1 MIKPESNAPSSMQP
15 WVRTTDK
22 QIQDLE
28 NAIAR
33 LQAATNVPN
42 VDFEQNNGINSTFT
56 FVAEDS
62 GQVIPYATGMN
73 FTGNVV
79 ADAVLDVGGSLTV
92 GAPSRQELDPETG
105 EPIGAIP
112 NFEMTAGQFA
122 INPVTQEEY
131 YTKGTMHMTDSALN
145 LSVNGVIA
153 GDGLSIALSNSN
165 QVAQT
170 PVYVDLATGDGTYA
184 TYTIDK
190 TDATL
195 ASYVAGKEVTVTGMN
210 PAGYNVFNAIILSV
224 DSSGA
229 DLLFVVENS
238 ESGTFVA
245 PGGYVVISDSSG
257 SYDGK
262 LSVQGI
268 GPDFAGITVNQ
279 SGIYA
284 GNDAGNPATATAYVT
299 PTSLKAP
306 ELAGDFLKI
315 NNTKISVSV
324 TEPTS
329 PANGDLWIDPTGSS
343 SLLNATSPS
352 FSGNLVARSLRS
364 SFASAAARDASITA
378 PVEGMLC
385 YLEDVNQVTS
395 YIGSAW
401 YPIAGQMPRMH
412 LKLNS
417 TFSITNGSTSTVT
430 GWTTISNNSTFSG
443 TSGVVTVPLTGRY
456 NVTFVCIHTANNT
469 TGGRGALIALSS
481 TGVTYRNT
489 LPAPQS
495 AGHSQSVYL
504 NMNSVNMA
512 ANDTVTLQAY
522 QNSGATNT
530 LTTDT
535 FFIIEYVG
543 P

>member
-1 MIKPESNAPSSMQP
+1 
-15 WVRTTDK
+15 V
-22 QIQDLE
+22 
-28 NAIAR
+28 
-33 LQAATNVPN
+33 
-42 VDFEQNNGINSTFT
+42 
-56 FVAEDS
+56 
-62 GQVIPYATGMN
+62 
-73 FTGNVV
+73 
-79 ADAVLDVGGSLTV
+79 LTV
-92 GAPSRQELDPETG
+92 GNPTRQLFNDEG
-105 EPIGAIP
+105 EPIGLIP
-112 NFEMTAGQFA
+112 NFEMTAGQYEV
-122 INPVTQEEY
+122 NPVTGDGNY
-131 YTKGTMHMTDSALN
+131 SPGRFHMTDSALDLN
-145 LSVNGVIA
+145 VSGVIA

-170 PVYVDLATGDGTYA
+170 PVAIISVVGDGTNAVYEIA
-184 TYTIDK
+184 K

-195 ASYVAGKEVTVTGMN
+195 ASYVAGKYATITGVD
-210 PAGYNVFNAIILSV
+210 PSGYNIDGVIISAI
-224 DSSGA
+224 
-229 DLLFVVENS
+229 
-238 ESGTFVA
+238 
-245 PGGYVVISDSSG
+245 DSSG
-257 SYDGK
+257 SNLKFTVANTTSASYVAGGYATISQFADAYNGQ
-262 LSVQGI
+262 LSVQGV

-279 SGIYA
+279 DGVYA

-299 PTSLKAP
+299 ATSLKAP
-306 ELAGDFLKI
+306 EVAGDFLKV
-315 NNTKISVSV
+315 NGTKVSVSA
-324 TEPTS
+324 TAPTS
-329 PANGDLWIDPTGSS
+329 PTNGDLWIDPTGSS

-364 SFASAAARDASITA
+364 SFVSAAARDASITS

-443 TSGVVTVPLTGRY
+443 TSGVVTVPLAGRY
-456 NVTFVCIHTANNT
+456 NITFVCIHTANNT

>member
-33 LQAATNVPN
+33 LQAANNIPN
-42 VDFEQNNGINSTFT
+42 VDHEQNFGINSTFT

-73 FTGNVV
+73 FTGNVI
-79 ADAVLDVGGSLTV
+79 ADSVVDIGGSLTV
-92 GAPSRQELDPETG
+92 GAPDRQELDPETG

-122 INPVTQEEY
+122 INPVTEEEY
-131 YTKGTMHMTDSALN
+131 YTQGTMHMTDSALN
-145 LSVNGVIA
+145 LSVNGLIA

-165 QVAQT
+165 QIAQT
-170 PVYVDLATGDGTYA
+170 PVAINSVTGDGTNA
-184 TYTIDK
+184 TYDIDK

-195 ASYVAGKEVTVTGMN
+195 ASYVPGVYATVTGVD
-210 PAGYNVFNAIILSV
+210 PAGYNLSNAIILSV

-229 DLLFVVENS
+229 TLKFVVADTE
-238 ESGTFVA
+238 TATYVA
-245 PGGYVVISDSSG
+245 GGYATISDFNG

-268 GPDFAGITVNQ
+268 GPDFAGVTVNQ
-279 SGIYA
+279 NGIYA

-306 ELAGDFLKI
+306 ELAGDFLKV

-324 TEPTS
+324 TEPVS

-343 SLLNATSPS
+343 SLGNAANLS
-352 FSGNLVARSLRS
+352 FSGNLIARSLRA
-364 SFASAAARDASITA
+364 SFASATARDAAITS
-378 PVEGMLC
+378 PVEGMIC

-417 TFSITNGSTSTVT
+417 AFSITSGSTLPVT
-430 GWTTISNNSTFSG
+430 GWTTISNNSTFSEA
-443 TSGVVTVPLTGRY
+443 SGVVTVPLAGRY
-456 NVTFVCIHTANNT
+456 NMTFVCIHTANNT
-469 TGGRGALIALSS
+469 TGGRGALITLSS

-504 NMNSVNMA
+504 NMNSVNLA
-512 ANDTVTLQAY
+512 ASNTVTLQAY
-522 QNSGATNT
+522 QNSTATNT

>member
-1 MIKPESNAPSSMQP
+1 MIKPESNAPSQMQP
-15 WVRTTDK
+15 WIRTTDK
-22 QIQDLE
+22 QIEELE
-28 NAIAR
+28 RTIAR
-33 LQAATNVPN
+33 LESLITGGTQP
-42 VDFEQNNGINSTFT
+42 DFAQNFALNNAFT
-56 FVAEDS
+56 FVRQADDS
-62 GQVIPYATGMN
+62 LSTNASGMH
-73 FTGNVV
+73 FTGDVV
-79 ADAVLDVGGSLTV
+79 ADTSLDIAGKLTV
-92 GAPSRQELDPETG
+92 GSPDRQVVDDSG
-105 EPIGAIP
+105 EVIDTTP
-112 NFEMTAGQFA
+112 NFEVVAGQYG
-122 INPVTQEEY
+122 INPVTGEGSYGAGQF
-131 YTKGTMHMTDSALN
+131 HMEDSDLH
-145 LSVNGVIA
+145 LDVNGLIA
-153 GDGLSIALSNSN
+153 GDGLSIDLSNTGQNKRENVSIIT
-165 QVAQT
+165 VS
-170 PVYVDLATGDGTYA
+170 GDGSLVTF
-184 TYTIDK
+184 TIAK
-190 TDATL
+190 TDTTL
-195 ASYVAGKEVTVTGMN
+195 AVYIPGETVTVTGVD
-210 PAGYNVFNAIILSV
+210 PTDYNFVNAFITSV

-229 DLLFVVENS
+229 NLLFTVES
-238 ESGTFVA
+238 TVTTTYVA
-245 PGGYVVISDSSG
+245 GGYVTIS
-257 SYDGK
+257 SYNSTYEGK
-262 LSVQGI
+262 LSVR
-268 GPDFAGITVNQ
+268 GPGPEYYGATVNQ
-279 SGIYA
+279 QGLFI
-284 GNDAGNPATATAYVT
+284 GVDGGNPLTSTTSIT
-299 PTSLKAP
+299 PGIVSAP
-306 ELAGDFLKI
+306 EVSGDYLKVAGVK
-315 NNTKISVSV
+315 VSV
-324 TEPTS
+324 GPVAPVS

-343 SLLNATSPS
+343 SFGNAANLS
-352 FSGNLVARSLRS
+352 FSGNLLAQSLRS
-364 SFASAAARDASITA
+364 SFASAAARDSAITA

-395 YIGSAW
+395 YVGSAW

-443 TSGVVTVPLTGRY
+443 TSGVVTVPLAGRY
-456 NVTFVCIHTANNT
+456 NITFVCIHTANNT